1 MLRLIEK
8 TTLAVRQV
16 RAPLLMRTQ
25 RFAGHLAFHG
35 TRPHSAGRWCFS
47 IRTPPPTLRIASW
60 SFRRAPSRAQVARSA
75 AILRRARCLWCPRPR
90 DASRGLPTGCPLGH
104 CALLQAAGWCGPAE
118 GRPADARSAVSWW
131 GGLVAHRPRRPRRRL
146 AAPLATATGTAVDA
160 TPAAEPPPV
169 AATAVNTVAPSA
181 AATVAAVAA
190 AAEPVGGAW
199 EGGRARREGRGQGG
213 SRGRLGQLVP

>member
-1 MLRLIEK
+1 M
-8 TTLAVRQV
+8 
-16 RAPLLMRTQ
+16 PLKRDGKVEGAREIQ
-25 RFAGHLAFHG
+25 EVAASFGGSWHEA
-35 TRPHSAGRWCFS
+35 SGRWCVS
-47 IRTPPPTLRIASW
+47 IRTPPLTLRIASW
-60 SFRRAPSRAQVARSA
+60 SSRRAPSRAQVARSA

>member
-1 MLRLIEK
+1 
-8 TTLAVRQV
+8 
-16 RAPLLMRTQ
+16 MR
-25 RFAGHLAFHG
+25 
-35 TRPHSAGRWCFS
+35 
-47 IRTPPPTLRIASW
+47 
-60 SFRRAPSRAQVARSA
+60 
-75 AILRRARCLWCPRPR
+75 
-90 DASRGLPTGCPLGH
+90 
-104 CALLQAAGWCGPAE
+104 WCGPAQ
-118 GRPADARSAVSWW
+118 GCASGAQNAVRSW
-131 GGLVAHRPRRPRRRL
+131 GGLLARRPRRPRRRL
-146 AAPLATATGTAVDA
+146 AAPLATATGTAADA